1 MYFLY
6 NLKISSFENSATT
19 RAQSLVFFSPRAPP
33 TLRIAS
39 SSSSR
44 GFIAGGG
51 NWERGP
57 PTTPADLVTRMAGGR
72 TGGGGGGGT
81 PSPLPT
87 PSSSSS
93 LPPWLLL
100 PDVDEVKLLIAV
112 PPDARSLLLACS
124 SSSVKTLLSSAWGS
138 SLGGRKV
145 ARMGRGSLGSTA
157 VAAAGET
164 WSGCECLSS
173 VRACS
178 LLKGM
183 MVTSGDVGRRKTAVA
198 SGGRETATSFS
209 WSSLRE
215 YKIVLWNVSQSST

>member
-44 GFIAGGG
+44 GFIAGG
-51 NWERGP
+51 
-57 PTTPADLVTRMAGGR
+57 
-72 TGGGGGGGT
+72 T

-100 PDVDEVKLLIAV
+100 PDMDEVKLLIAV

-157 VAAAGET
+157 AAAAGET
-164 WSGCECLSS
+164 WLGCECLSS

-209 WSSLRE
+209 
-215 YKIVLWNVSQSST
+215 